1 MKQLQEQIKIKIH
14 DTVVTC
20 LVAAGAELQKY
31 IQLKEEREIYLYCG
45 CIETCVYYKY
55 YIVS

>member
-20 LVAAGAELQKY
+20 LVAGAGLQKY
-31 IQLKEEREIYLYCG
+31 IQL
-45 CIETCVYYKY
+45 
-55 YIVS
+55 